1 MKATRAL
8 YASPAWKGLP
18 SLFTRY
24 GLHTAR
30 VMVGHFG
37 APERL
42 AYTALGDG
50 VNLAARLEPLC
61 KQYGVGAL
69 ASEAIVAA
77 VGTGAGAPAFR
88 LVDKV
93 AVKGKHV
100 AVRVYEL
107 LEGERTETVRIYEE
121 AFTAYL
127 ARDFTRAR
135 DMLLALPDDPPS
147 CVLAARCAAMI
158 ADPPPADW
166 DGIYVTTSK

>member
-1 MKATRAL
+1 
-8 YASPAWKGLP
+8 
-18 SLFTRY
+18 
-24 GLHTAR
+24 
-30 VMVGHFG
+30 MVGHFG

-61 KQYGVGAL
+61 KQYGVAAL
-69 ASEAIVAA
+69 ASEAVVTA
-77 VGTGAGAPAFR
+77 VAGAHPADGGDMPAFR
-88 LVDKV
+88 LVDRV

-107 LEGERTETVRIYEE
+107 LEEGRTETVQIYEE
-121 AFTAYL
+121 ALTAYL

-135 DMLLALPDDPPS
+135 DILLALPDDPPS
-147 CVLAARCAAMI
+147 SVLGARCVAML

-166 DGIYVTTSK
+166 DGIYVATSK

>member
-8 YASPAWKGLP
+8 YASLAWKGLP
-18 SLFTRY
+18 PLFTRY

-61 KQYGVGAL
+61 KQYGVAAL
-69 ASEAIVAA
+69 VSEAIVAA
-77 VGTGAGAPAFR
+77 IPAADAPSFR
-88 LVDKV
+88 LVDRV
-93 AVKGKHV
+93 AVKGKHE

-107 LEGERTETVRIYEE
+107 LEGERTEAVRIYEE
-121 AFTAYL
+121 AFAAYL
-127 ARDFTRAR
+127 AREFTRAR
-135 DMLLALPDDPPS
+135 DLLVALPDDPPS
-147 CVLAARCAAMI
+147 CVLLARCVAMI
-158 ADPPPADW
+158 ANPPPADW
-166 DGIYVTTSK
+166 DGVYVATSK